1 MASNNECC
9 CLCRMCF
16 DGVSSVKKRKRLHGP
31 KASAELSVLTSINRP
46 LATSLEFQRGY
57 LCAICQRKLL
67 KVKRLREEL
76 QTVLEEIKSKLS
88 NAVQSTCKFYIN
100 GEHSSKYYYFIFIIA
115 TVLCG
120 AKRASETSNSVSKRA
135 RNTETCITAPAHC
148 SVADV
153 EGYQTKSSPSVTVI

>member
-1 MASNNECC
+1 MAACACYLAYNLVSLWPRLLSIKHIVSRSQTAFSHYRKNREGGTLKMAFNNECC

-57 LCAICQRKLL
+57 SCAICQRKLL

-100 GEHSSKYYYFIFIIA
+100 GEHSS
-115 TVLCG
+115 
-120 AKRASETSNSVSKRA
+120 N
-135 RNTETCITAPAHC
+135 
-148 SVADV
+148 
-153 EGYQTKSSPSVTVI
+153 

>member
-1 MASNNECC
+1 MAACVCYLAYNLVSLWPRALSIKHIVSRSQTAFSRYRKNREGGTLKMASNNECC
-9 CLCRMCF
+9 CLCRVCF
-16 DGVSSVKKRKRLHGP
+16 DSVSGVKKRKRLHGP

-100 GEHSSKYYYFIFIIA
+100 GEHSSKY
-115 TVLCG
+115 
-120 AKRASETSNSVSKRA
+120 
-135 RNTETCITAPAHC
+135 
-148 SVADV
+148 
-153 EGYQTKSSPSVTVI
+153 